1 LFPEA
6 VYAFTQFGLPV
17 GSQRGFLPVNNS
29 LNLASR
35 PFSNRIVPWAL
46 TVIILFV
53 SLIGLLIVVQL
64 TTSTRKQADLVQGQ
78 ITQLK
83 QREQVLLDA
92 AKQVQQAFTPE
103 QQQALPAAHE
113 LVDRKSFSWSRLLAD
128 LESSLPSNVRV
139 SRIAVRDVTRAGG
152 QTVAQLD
159 LAVFAKNPSTI
170 SEMMT
175 AWQKDGVFLA
185 ELRNQNLQKGRGET
199 GTEYELAVIYRA
211 RAGYSSENVAE
222 VDASRKESEV
232 QR

>member
-1 LFPEA
+1 M
-6 VYAFTQFGLPV
+6 
-17 GSQRGFLPVNNS
+17 NNS

-64 TTSTRKQADLVQGQ
+64 TTTTRREADKVQAQ

-83 QREQVLLDA
+83 QREQALLEA
-92 AKQVQQAFTPE
+92 AKTVQQSFTPE

-128 LESSLPSNVRV
+128 LESVLPANVKV

-159 LAVFAKNPSTI
+159 LAVFATDPSTI
-170 SEMMT
+170 SQMIT
-175 AWQKDGVFLA
+175 DWQQGGVFLA
-185 ELRNQNLQKGRGET
+185 ELRNQNLQKGRGEK
-199 GTEYELAVIYRA
+199 GTEYELAVTYSA
-211 RAGYSSENVAE
+211 RVGYSSENVAE
-222 VDASRKESEV
+222 VDATRKESEV
-232 QR
+232 RR

>member
-1 LFPEA
+1 

-64 TTSTRKQADLVQGQ
+64 TTSARTEANNLQSQ

-83 QREQVLLDA
+83 QREQALLEA
-92 AKQVQQAFTPE
+92 SKQVQQSFTPE

-128 LESSLPSNVRV
+128 LEASLPSNVKV

-159 LAVFAKNPSTI
+159 LAVFAANPSTI
-170 SEMMT
+170 SDMMT
-175 AWQKDGVFLA
+175 AWQQDGVFFA
-185 ELRNQNLQKGRGET
+185 ELRNQNLQKGRGEA
-199 GTEYELAVIYRA
+199 GTEYELAVVYRA
-211 RAGYSSENVAE
+211 RSSYSSEAVAE
-222 VDASRKESEV
+222 VDATRKESEV
-232 QR
+232 RR